1 MSFTRIEKFLDF
13 SDKKIKIYINNSAFS
28 VPEKVSVSAALLM
41 HNFLIHRKN
50 PISNNLR
57 SPYCMMGVCFECL
70 VEIDSI
76 PNCQA
81 CLVEVY
87 ENIKIKINSKQEGSD
102 EAVI

>member
-13 SDKKIKIYINNSAFS
+13 SDKKIKIYINNSEFS
-28 VPEKVSVSAALLM
+28 VPEKISVSAALLM

-87 ENIKIKINSKQEGSD
+87 EDIKIQIDIRQDTYGKT
-102 EAVI
+102 VV

>member
-1 MSFTRIEKFLDF
+1 MSFTVFKEFLNY
-13 SDKKIKIYINNSAFS
+13 SDKKIRIFINNCEFI
-28 VPEKVSVSAALLM
+28 VPEKISVSAALLM

-70 VEIDSI
+70 IEIDNI

-87 ENIKIKINSKQEGSD
+87 ENIKIQINSKQEGSD
-102 EAVI
+102 ETVI

>member
-13 SDKKIKIYINNSAFS
+13 SDKKIKIYINNSVFL
-28 VPEKVSVSAALLM
+28 VPEKISVSAALLM

-70 VEIDSI
+70 VEIDNI
-76 PNCQA
+76 QNCQA

-87 ENIKIKINSKQEGSD
+87 ENIKIQINSKQEGSD
-102 EAVI
+102 ETVI